1 MVISKNMEK
10 LVAGSSTIRKLFE
23 EGLQLAA
30 EVGAENVY
38 DFSLGNPAAPVPQ
51 KVTQAIKDI
60 IAENPDSYIHGY
72 MKNAGFDEVRTNV
85 ANSLNKKFDMGYG
98 PDDIVMTVGAAGA
111 MNCVFR
117 ALLGLNDEV
126 IAFAPYFGEY
136 RSYVANFGGTLNVVP
151 AKLDDFDLN
160 LDELDKLITEK
171 TKCIIVNNPN
181 NPSGKVYPAST
192 IEKLAEILEKAE
204 KRVGHPIYVIADE
217 PYRELVY
224 DGDEV
229 PYIPSIIKNS
239 IYMYSF
245 SKTLSLPGE
254 RIGYMALSKKMDYYE
269 EMIGAMVVAN
279 RCLGYINAPSLFQL
293 VVSRCLDVDVD
304 LDFYDKNRK
313 LLYSKLTE
321 LGFEVVKPQGAF
333 YLLVKSPYENE
344 EEFVKAAKKNHII
357 LVSTKTFGCPGYVRI
372 AYCVDYDMINR
383 SLKAFEQLAKDCGIL
398 NSPLS
403 SRQVK

>member
-1 MVISKNMEK
+1 MVISKNMEA

-38 DFSLGNPAAPVPQ
+38 DFSLGNPAAPVPA

-60 IAENPDSYIHGY
+60 LAENPDAYIHGY
-72 MKNAGFDEVRTNV
+72 MKNAGFDEVRSNV

-98 PDDIVMTVGAAGA
+98 PEDIVMTVGAAGA

-117 ALLGLNDEV
+117 ALLGYEDEV

-136 RSYVANFGGTLNVVP
+136 RSYVANYGGILKVVP

-160 LDELDKLITEK
+160 LDELDALINEK
-171 TKCIIVNNPN
+171 TKCVIINNPN
-181 NPSGKVYPAST
+181 NPSGKVYPAAT
-192 IEKLAEILEKAE
+192 LQKLAELLEKAE

-254 RIGYMALSKKMDYYE
+254 RIGYMALSKRMDYYE

-304 LDFYDKNRK
+304 LEFYDKNRK
-313 LLYSKLTE
+313 LLYSKLTD

-372 AYCVDYDMINR
+372 AYCVDYKMIER
-383 SLKAFEQLAKDCGIL
+383 SLPAFEQLAKDCGL
-398 NSPLS
+398 
-403 SRQVK
+403 

>member
-1 MVISKNMEK
+1 MVISKNMEA

-38 DFSLGNPAAPVPQ
+38 DFSLGNPAAPVPE
-51 KVTQAIKDI
+51 KVTQSIKDI
-60 IAENPDSYIHGY
+60 LAENPDAYVHGY
-72 MKNAGFDEVRTNV
+72 MKNAGFDEVRQNV
-85 ANSLNKKFDMGYG
+85 ANSLNKKFDMGYTA
-98 PDDIVMTVGAAGA
+98 DDIVMTVGAAGA

-117 ALLGLNDEV
+117 AVLGYEDEV

-136 RSYVANFGGTLNVVP
+136 RSYVANYGGNLVVVP
-151 AKLDDFDLN
+151 PKMDDMDLN
-160 LDELDKLITEK
+160 LDELDALINEK

-181 NPSGKVYPAST
+181 NPSGKIFPEST
-192 IEKLAEILEKAE
+192 LRKLAEILE
-204 KRVGHPIYVIADE
+204 KRVGHPIYVLADE

-239 IYMYSF
+239 IYIYSF

-254 RIGYMALSKKMDYYE
+254 RIGYMALSKNMDYYE

-279 RCLGYINAPSLFQL
+279 RCIGYINAPSLFQL

-304 LDFYDKNRK
+304 LEFYDRNRK
-313 LLYSKLTE
+313 LLYNKLTE
-321 LGFEVVKPQGAF
+321 LGFEVIKPQGAF
-333 YLLVKSPYENE
+333 YLLVKSPYEDE
-344 EEFVKAAKKNHII
+344 AEFVKAAKKNHII

-372 AYCVDYDMINR
+372 AYCVDYSMIER
-383 SLKAFEQLAKDCGIL
+383 SLPAFEQLAKDCGL
-398 NSPLS
+398 
-403 SRQVK
+403 